1 MICQSIRNLTAV
13 VGFVLSILL
22 AGVIVHPQSQAL
34 DGQIEGFVYD
44 QNGAVIAGATVIATN
59 TANGFVRNI
68 LSDDKGFF
76 RMPLMPL
83 GTYRFTAEALNYMR
97 AVREGVTLVTG
108 QTVTIDITLNSGL
121 VVDSVTVTADGPI
134 VDTGKTDVGRVL
146 TDRETGNLPQ
156 PSQFYSATG
165 EC

>member
-97 AVREGVTLVTG
+97 AVREGVTLVT
-108 QTVTIDITLNSGL
+108 
-121 VVDSVTVTADGPI
+121 
-134 VDTGKTDVGRVL
+134 
-146 TDRETGNLPQ
+146 
-156 PSQFYSATG
+156 
-165 EC
+165 